1 MICYFKTNAAR
12 KRSYDFGNLLK
23 LFNKVKSCDMNLK
36 QAKGLQNMFKSNLN
50 EIQRVGVNQK
60 S

>member
-1 MICYFKTNAAR
+1 MNIKTNAAR
-12 KRSYDFGNLLK
+12 KRFYDFENLLK
-23 LFNKVKSCDMNLK
+23 LFNEVKSCDMSLK

-50 EIQRVGVNQK
+50 EIHRVGVNQK